1 MKKKLISAKKR
12 DLKFLIEDFL
22 ENQPQEISSAIKNT
36 GDAENFWNHLEAVLF
51 KDTFWGDEVEAED
64 KIGTDFEKL
73 ILEYHNVLEPIWRMF
88 REAIF
93 DFKFRIIPGREKT
106 LTLKEKIED
115 DVFSILYQ
123 YKELLNQESVID
135 WEKFYDIEIKL
146 KVSFDPGHVAFY
158 KRNLDALNNF
168 LELLGNVPIYYFSS
182 CEYCGK
188 CIILT
193 RNNKRY
199 CRGCAAKK
207 FQKDKWQQNPEAMKE
222 KERIRYRDRRKKS

>member
-1 MKKKLISAKKR
+1 MKKRLISAKKK

-22 ENQPQEISSAIKNT
+22 ENQPPEISSAIKNT

-51 KDTFWGDEVEAED
+51 KDTFWIEVEAED

-73 ILEYHNVLEPIWRMF
+73 ILEYHDTLKPIWNIF

-93 DFKFRIIPGREKT
+93 DFKFRIIPGREKS
-106 LTLKEKIED
+106 LAIKKEIEG

-123 YKELLNQESVID
+123 YKELLNQGSVVD
-135 WEKFYDIEIKL
+135 WEKFYDVEIKL

-158 KRNLDALNNF
+158 KRNLDAINNF
-168 LELLGNVPIYYFSS
+168 LELLENVSIHYFGR
-182 CEYCGK
+182 CEHCGK
-188 CIILT
+188 CIIL
-193 RNNKRY
+193 KRSDKRF

-207 FQKDKWQQNPEAMKE
+207 FQKDKWQQDPEAMKE
-222 KERIRYRDRRKKS
+222 KERIRYREKRKKR

>member
-123 YKELLNQESVID
+123 YKELLNQDSVID

-193 RNNKRY
+193 RCDKRF
-199 CRGCAAKK
+199 CAGCAAKK
-207 FQKDKWQQNPEAMKE
+207 FQKDKWQQDPAAMKK
-222 KERIRYRDRRKKS
+222 KERIRYQGKRKKS